1 MKNILLSWLGHTDL
15 RAVTASDQVGSGPL
29 AQAVDTG
36 RFHRLELLCDAPA
49 DQVEGY
55 LTWLRARTACAIRP
69 HPVTLP
75 RPTDFEA
82 IYRHA
87 RALAAGVTAEP
98 HADDT
103 GLTFHLSPGTP
114 AMAAVWII
122 LAKTRFPAELIES
135 SRQHGVR
142 TVAVPFAIAADF
154 LPDLLHRPDAEL
166 VRLAAGL
173 PPPAPAFD
181 DIVHQS
187 PVMQRVVVRA
197 RRIALRSI
205 PVLIEGES
213 GTGKELFARAIH
225 QAGPRRDRPLVTL
238 NCGAIAPALIEA
250 ELFGHE
256 KGAFTGAVSARQGV
270 FEAAD
275 TGTLFL
281 DEVGELP
288 PPAQVRFLRAVQSGD
303 ITRVGAT
310 RSRRVDVRVIAAT
323 NRSLAH
329 EVAAGRF
336 REDLYYRL
344 AVAVITLPAVRD
356 REGDVALLLDRLLD
370 QVNRESAGEPGYEA
384 KILSVAARKR
394 LLAHPWPGNVREM
407 LNTLR
412 RAAVWTPGPCID
424 LQDVCE
430 ALLPG
435 PPPHPPPG
443 VPLAQDL
450 RQGIDLHETLAQ
462 IARYYLEQAM
472 QQAGGNKTRAAQLLG
487 FGNPT
492 TLSNW
497 LRKHGVA
504 G

>member
-1 MKNILLSWLGHTDL
+1 MNKRLLSWLGRTDL
-15 RAVTASDQVGSGPL
+15 RAVTESDQVGIGPI
-29 AQAVDTG
+29 AQALHTG
-36 RFHRLELLCDAPA
+36 RFCRLDLLCDYPA
-49 DQVEGY
+49 DQMDDY
-55 LTWLRARTACAIRP
+55 LSWLGSRTDCEIRS
-69 HPVTLP
+69 HQVTLP
-75 RPTDFEA
+75 SPTDFDA

-87 RALAAGVTAEP
+87 RALAASVSEQIRDEDG
-98 HADDT
+98 

-142 TVAVPFAIAADF
+142 TVSVPFAIAADF

-166 VRLAAGL
+166 ARLAAGL

-225 QAGPRRDRPLVTL
+225 QASPRRERPLVTL

-356 REGDVALLLDRLLD
+356 REGDAALLLDRLLD

-412 RAAVWTPGPCID
+412 RAAVWTPGQCID
-424 LQDVCE
+424 LQDVLE

-443 VPLAQDL
+443 APLSQDI

-462 IARYYLEQAM
+462 VARYYLEQAM
-472 QQAGGNKTRAAQLLG
+472 QHAGGNKTRAAQLLG